1 MWASSLNPDSK
12 AFTSS
17 YSPSHIHR
25 DLEKLLLTHDPHA
38 KRLYDCIDRVQMF
51 VYNCSGY
58 FWENSPYIEGRLFA
72 YERER
77 IVENQSYL
85 SYALAI
91 INQDRKAI
99 EHIDADMSV
108 HVDGLRLLYQIRR
121 NDEVA
126 VFCLNVAEQADSQ
139 RIHAFILRSI
149 HAMHKFREQQQPG
162 RATNRPAASDKRS
175 ASASVREYVRSLD
188 RNQ

>member
-1 MWASSLNPDSK
+1 MRASSLNPDSK

-17 YSPSHIHR
+17 YSPSQIHR
-25 DLEKLLLTHDPHA
+25 ELGKLLLTHDPHA
-38 KRLYDCIDRVQMF
+38 KRLHDCIDCVQMF

-58 FWENSPYIEGRLFA
+58 FWESSPYIEGKLFA
-72 YERER
+72 YEREH
-77 IVENQSYL
+77 IVENHSSI

-121 NDEVA
+121 NDKVA
-126 VFCLNVAEQADSQ
+126 VFCLNVLEQAESQ

-149 HAMHKFREQQQPG
+149 QAMHKFREEQQPG
-162 RATNRPAASDKRS
+162 RATNRSTTSEKRS
-175 ASASVREYVRSLD
+175 ASASVRE
-188 RNQ
+188 